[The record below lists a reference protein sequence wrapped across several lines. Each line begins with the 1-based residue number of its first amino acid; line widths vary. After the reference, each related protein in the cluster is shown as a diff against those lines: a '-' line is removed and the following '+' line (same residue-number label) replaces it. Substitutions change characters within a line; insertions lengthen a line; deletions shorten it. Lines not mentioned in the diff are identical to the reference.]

1 MKHPMRSPLDTLRRF
16 AAKEA
21 SADEVLRAL
30 VSHEGYFV
38 PLGFAPRL
46 GRSEFERLVQLSERG
61 APPPGELYI
70 FTDEAC
76 LDRVVKQ
83 PLGNFVTPVTGIE
96 LFCALDDDLVKVKVN
111 PGSPLED
118 FWYLG
123 KDAIGLGR
131 LWGQAVRLERL
142 LADASAPKEALWA
155 ALRTFEGFTVLV
167 HPNGALATAVNE
179 GGFRNAAMV
188 FTAPDCVEA
197 MQPHA
202 PGTTRAHLR
211 GRELFELLPR
221 AGVDGLVFNPV
232 GPGAR
237 ATLPLSVVASVLQ
250 LA

>member
-1 MKHPMRSPLDTLRRF
+1 VAPLETLRRF
-16 AAKEA
+16 AAKQA

-30 VSHEGYFV
+30 VSHDGWFV

-46 GRSEFERLVQLSERG
+46 GRTEFERIVQLSERG
-61 APPPGELYI
+61 GPPPGELYV

-76 LDRVVKQ
+76 LDLVVKE
-83 PLGNFVTPVTGIE
+83 PLGSFVTPVTGVE

-111 PGSPLED
+111 PGSPLEH

-123 KDAIGLGR
+123 RDAVGLGR
-131 LWGQAVRLERL
+131 LWGQAVRVERL
-142 LADASAPKEALWA
+142 LADASASKEALWA

-167 HPNGALATAVNE
+167 HPNGALATAVNL
-179 GGFRNAAMV
+179 GGFRNSAMV
-188 FTAPDCVEA
+188 FTAPDCVAA
-197 MQPHA
+197 MEPQA

-221 AGVDGLVFNPV
+221 AGVDSVVFNPV
-232 GPGAR
+232 GPGTR
-237 ATLPLSVVASVLQ
+237 AVLPLSVVASVLQ

>member
-1 MKHPMRSPLDTLRRF
+1 MSPLDVLRRF

-21 SADEVLRAL
+21 SPDEVLRAL
-30 VSHEGYFV
+30 VSHDGYFV

-46 GRSEFERLVQLSERG
+46 GRTEFERLVQLSERG
-61 APPPGELYI
+61 GPPPGELYV

-76 LDRVVKQ
+76 LDLVVKE
-83 PLGNFVTPVTGIE
+83 PLGNFVTPVTGVE
-96 LFCALDDDLVKVKVN
+96 LFCALGDDLVKVKVN
-111 PGSPLED
+111 PGSPREH

-123 KDAIGLGR
+123 KDAIALGR

-167 HPNGALATAVNE
+167 HPNGALATVVNE
-179 GGFRNAAMV
+179 GGFRNSAMV
-188 FTAPDCVEA
+188 FTAPDCAAA
-197 MQPHA
+197 MEPHV
-202 PGTTRAHLR
+202 PGASRAHLR

-221 AGVDGLVFNPV
+221 AGVDSVAFNPV

-237 ATLPLSVVASVLQ
+237 AVLPLAVVASVLQ